1 MKIKIKE
8 ISAQVL
14 DKFYDQFTGEKTFLQ
29 TPKFGLWR
37 TTVGEKIFRFGIFE
51 EDKLIGT
58 AQIQKI
64 KTKFKTFLHLPHGPL
79 LDEKNNEAI
88 AMFLDFY
95 RNFGKQE
102 KCDFVRL
109 SPCFGGKSINQITGG
124 LTPLLSDLG
133 YRPAP
138 VHLINPEKTWV
149 LNIEKD
155 LDEILKNMRKSTRYE
170 INRIEKCDI
179 KTRMGN
185 SKEDLEFFWQLHQ
198 ETFARNKFV
207 PFPKK
212 NTARQLEIFG
222 KNCQI
227 FSAEIDGKF
236 YSSSIILFDKKA
248 AYYHQGASIRHK
260 FPVAHATIW
269 AAIIEAKKRGCKEFN
284 FWGVCDE
291 NEKNHPWTGL
301 SKFKRGFGGEERNFM
316 HVHDAPITNKYWLN
330 CIIEKWRKWK
340 KNY

>member
-1 MKIKIKE
+1 MNIEIKK
-8 ISAQVL
+8 ISAQEL

-29 TPKFGLWR
+29 TAKFGLWR
-37 TTVGEKIFRFGIFE
+37 TTVGEKIFRFGIFSNE
-51 EDKLIGT
+51 KLIGAT
-58 AQIQKI
+58 QIQKI
-64 KTKFKTFLHLPHGPL
+64 KTKFKTFLHIPHGPL
-79 LDEKNNEAI
+79 LDADNAEAL
-88 AMFLDFY
+88 AKFLNFY
-95 RNFGKQE
+95 REFGKQE

-109 SPCFGGKSINQITGG
+109 SPCLEASK
-124 LTPLLSDLG
+124 SDLFSQQN

-138 VHLINPEKTWV
+138 VHLINPEKTWA
-149 LNIEKD
+149 LNLGNTEED
-155 LDEILKNMRKSTRYE
+155 LLKNMRKSTRYE
-170 INRIEKCDI
+170 VRRIEKCGI

-185 SKEDLEFFWQLHQ
+185 TKEDLEIFWQLHQ
-198 ETFARNKFV
+198 ETYARNKFI

-222 KNCQI
+222 DDCQI

-236 YSSSIILFDKKA
+236 YSSSIILFDKNA

-269 AAIIEAKKRGCKEFN
+269 AAILEAKRRDCREFN

-301 SKFKRGFGGEERNFM
+301 SRFKRGFGGEEKNFM
-316 HVHDAPITNKYWLN
+316 HVQDAPITNKYWLN
-330 CIIEKWRKWK
+330 FMIEKWRKWK
-340 KNY
+340 RNY

>member
-1 MKIKIKE
+1 MNIEIKK
-8 ISAQVL
+8 ISAQEL

-29 TPKFGLWR
+29 TAKFGLWR
-37 TTVGEKIFRFGIFE
+37 TTVGEKIFRFGIFSNE
-51 EDKLIGT
+51 KLIGAT
-58 AQIQKI
+58 QIQKI
-64 KTKFKTFLHLPHGPL
+64 KTKFKTFLHIPHGPL
-79 LDEKNNEAI
+79 LDADNAEAL
-88 AMFLDFY
+88 AKFLNFY
-95 RNFGKQE
+95 REFGKQE

-109 SPCFGGKSINQITGG
+109 SPCLEASK
-124 LTPLLSDLG
+124 SDLFSQQN

-138 VHLINPEKTWV
+138 VHLINPEKTWA
-149 LNIEKD
+149 LNLGNTEED
-155 LDEILKNMRKSTRYE
+155 ILKNMRKSTRYE
-170 INRIEKCDI
+170 VRRIEKCGI

-185 SKEDLEFFWQLHQ
+185 TKEDLEIFWQLHQ
-198 ETFARNKFV
+198 ETYARNKFI

-222 KNCQI
+222 DDCQI

-236 YSSSIILFDKKA
+236 YSSSIILFDKNA

-269 AAIIEAKKRGCKEFN
+269 AAILEAKRRDCREFN

-301 SKFKRGFGGEERNFM
+301 SRFKRGFGGEEKNFM
-316 HVHDAPITNKYWLN
+316 HVQDAPITNKYWLN
-330 CIIEKWRKWK
+330 FMIEKWRKWK
-340 KNY
+340 RNY